1 LGILSRDFAVFWPI
15 FALFTHTGFAGFSA
29 PSYDG
34 WDSPFCPFPMQR
46 YGHYRASLHKNR
58 WIAALLHRI
67 KALTGGSLVKNLL
80 LGLVAL
86 GLLGGLVVFLAYL
99 WFASTLPSA
108 EDIMSRD
115 VAQSTKIYDRTGK
128 HLLYEI
134 AENEKRTLVPIEQIP
149 EDLINATLTAED
161 RKFYSHHGISYL
173 GIARSIYE
181 NIKCGCKAQ
190 GASTL
195 TQQMVRNVILT
206 LDKDWT
212 RKIREILLSYAVE
225 SRFTKDEILELYF
238 NQIGYGSTNYGVQ
251 TASQAY
257 FDKDVSELTL
267 AESAT
272 LAAMPKQPTRYLRD
286 PELLK
291 GRRDWIL
298 TSMGE
303 LGYATEEEVAAALA
317 EDTPVVA
324 KLNNITAPH
333 FVLWVKE
340 QLEEVYTERE
350 VETGGLVVIT
360 TLDYEKQLA
369 AEAAI
374 TAGVEAKSELYG
386 FNNAG
391 LLSID
396 PKTGQI
402 LAMVGSADYHN
413 EEIQGQVN
421 VTQQPLQP
429 GSSMKPLIYAAAW
442 EKGYTPNSILWDVN
456 TLFSTETGP
465 YEPRNYDNGENGYV
479 TMRKAL
485 QGSLN
490 IPAVKTMYLVGVTN
504 ALNFLDRMGYTTLND
519 RSRFGLSLVLGGG
532 EVTLMDHLRAY
543 GTFANNGLQQET
555 TGILKV
561 TDPNGEIL
569 QEWKAEERLGTQIL
583 SSNLTATVSNVL
595 SDNNARAYVFGTGSA
610 LQLNDRPVAAKTGTT
625 NDFNDAWTMGYTPS
639 LATGVWV
646 GNTDGTAMNRN
657 AEAVFIAAPMW
668 KEYMLAALKDTPI
681 ESFPAPSID
690 VTGKSMLDG
699 SIPTTTY
706 TIDTQS
712 GKLATEFTPERFR
725 ETKSCGEFHTILTYV
740 NKDDPRGAVPTDPT
754 NDAYYQPWEDAV
766 QAWISKHN
774 ASLKPD
780 ETALITCGDI
790 PTEYDDVHTEGAA
803 PEIHINTPND
813 RASVGRTFAVELNS
827 EVRGTFSRVE
837 YAIDGAYIATHFS
850 MDGGEITLPT
860 WVTTGNHLL
869 TATIYDENDNS
880 ADDSITID
888 VDETSGEEAAFH
900 ITNPFQNQTIENI
913 GTPYSVVVEVPNVD
927 EVTYL
932 EVTAQNLW
940 TGSTTVIGSTT
951 NPSAITSMS
960 WTLGSDARYQLV
972 ARASTPSGET
982 LESTPVLVTVDTPVA
997 ASIPVSL

>member
-1 LGILSRDFAVFWPI
+1 
-15 FALFTHTGFAGFSA
+15 
-29 PSYDG
+29 
-34 WDSPFCPFPMQR
+34 MQR

-67 KALTGGSLVKNLL
+67 KALTGGSVLKNLL

-86 GLLGGLVVFLAYL
+86 GLLGGLVVFFAYL

-108 EDIMSRD
+108 DDIMNRD
-115 VAQSTKIYDRTGK
+115 VAQSTKIYDRTGE

-134 AENEKRTLVPIEQIP
+134 AENEKRTLVPIEQVP

-161 RKFYSHHGISYL
+161 RKFYSHGGISYL

-181 NIKCGCKAQ
+181 DIKCGCKAQ

-206 LDKDWT
+206 LDKTYT
-212 RKIREILLSYAVE
+212 RKIKEILLSYAVE
-225 SRFTKDEILELYF
+225 GKFTKDEILELYL
-238 NQIGYGSTNYGVQ
+238 NQIGYGSVNYGIES
-251 TASQAY
+251 ASQAY
-257 FDKDVSELTL
+257 FGKTVADLTL
-267 AESAT
+267 AGSAT
-272 LAAMPKQPTRYLRD
+272 LAAMPKQPSRYLRD

-298 TSMGE
+298 TNMEE
-303 LGYATEEEVAAALA
+303 LGYATHEEVEAALA
-317 EDTPVVA
+317 EDTPVIA
-324 KLNNITAPH
+324 QLSNITAPH

-350 VETGGLVVIT
+350 VETGGLKVIT
-360 TLDYEKQLA
+360 TLDYDKQIA
-369 AEAAI
+369 AEAAV

-413 EEIQGQVN
+413 EDIQGQVN
-421 VTQQPLQP
+421 VTQQALQP

-465 YEPRNYDNGENGYV
+465 YEPRNYDNGEHGYV

-490 IPAVKTMYLVGVTN
+490 IPAVKTLYLVGVSN
-504 ALNFLDRMGYTTLND
+504 ALNFLDRMGYTTLSD

-543 GTFANNGLQQET
+543 GTFANGGVQQET
-555 TGILKV
+555 SGILKV
-561 TDPNGEIL
+561 TDPNGEVL
-569 QEWKAEERLGTQIL
+569 QEWKAEEHVGTQIL
-583 SSNLTATVSNVL
+583 STNLAATVSNVL

-646 GNTDGTAMNRN
+646 GNTDGTTMNKN
-657 AEAVFIAAPMW
+657 AEAVFIAAPIW

-681 ESFPAPSID
+681 ESFPTPTID
-690 VTGKSMLDG
+690 VTGKAMLDG
-699 SIPTTTY
+699 NIPMTTY

-740 NKDDPRGAVPTDPT
+740 NKDDPRGAAPENPT
-754 NDAYYQPWEDAV
+754 NDPYYQPWEDAV
-766 QAWISKHN
+766 QTWITNHN
-774 ASLKPD
+774 ANLKEN
-780 ETALITCGDI
+780 ETALTTCKDV
-790 PTEYDDVHTEGAA
+790 PTEYDDIHTSGASPEVHIT
-803 PEIHINTPND
+803 TPND
-813 RASVGRTFAVELNS
+813 HQSVGRTFLVELKS
-827 EVRGTFSRVE
+827 EVHGSFSRVE
-837 YAIDGAYIATHFS
+837 YAIDGAYAASGSS
-850 MDGGEITLPT
+850 MNGGEITLPS
-860 WVTTGNHLL
+860 WVNTGNHLL
-869 TATIYDENDNS
+869 TVTIYDDNDNS
-880 ADDSITID
+880 ADDSVTID
-888 VDETSGEEAAFH
+888 VEESSGAEASFH
-900 ITNPFQNQTIENI
+900 ITNPFQNQTIENT
-913 GTPYSVVVEVPNVD
+913 GTPYTIIVEVPNAD

-932 EVTAQNLW
+932 EITAQNLW
-940 TGSTTVIGSTT
+940 TGATTVIGSTT
-951 NPSAITSMS
+951 SPGAITSMS

-972 ARASTPSGET
+972 ARASTPSGGT
-982 LESTPVLVTVDTPVA
+982 LESTPVLVTVDTPLATSVP
-997 ASIPVSL
+997 IGP